1 MLQMIYDKEC
11 SLYGDFKNNYE
22 EQKFLNAA
30 TTVKKLVKILDE
42 NKFQSGSSID
52 FYDYE

>member
-1 MLQMIYDKEC
+1 VKLCEIAFLIYIIAD
-11 SLYGDFKNNYE
+11 YE
-22 EQKFLNAA
+22 DQKFLSAE
-30 TTVKKLVKILDE
+30 TSVKKLVKILDE